1 MTEIDRLPP
10 DRGAPELASS
20 GLLSFYDR
28 LRDRLTASAEARAGR
43 TGRAATEILLL
54 APDLFILLARLSLD
68 REVPANARR
77 FIIGATVYFMTPVD
91 LLPEAFVGPT
101 GYLEDVVLAAA
112 LLSVALGPDLEP
124 LAERYW
130 SGSRRLRTVLRDVAE
145 VSYSVLGDNLYHRLR
160 RFLARRGIKL
170 D

>member
-1 MTEIDRLPP
+1 MTEIERFPKQDV
-10 DRGAPELASS
+10 DSDLASS

-28 LRDRLTASAEARAGR
+28 LRDRLTGGAETRAGR
-43 TGRAATEILLL
+43 AGRAVSEILLL

-68 REVPANARR
+68 RDVPANARR
-77 FIIGATVYFMTPVD
+77 FIVGATVYFMTPVD
-91 LLPEAFVGPT
+91 LLPEAFVGPS

-112 LLSVALGPDLEP
+112 LLSLALGPELEP

-130 SGSRRLRTVLRDVAE
+130 NGSRRLRTVLRDVAD
-145 VSYSVLGDNLYHRLR
+145 VSYNVLGDNLYTRLR
-160 RFLARRGIKL
+160 RFLARRGVKL